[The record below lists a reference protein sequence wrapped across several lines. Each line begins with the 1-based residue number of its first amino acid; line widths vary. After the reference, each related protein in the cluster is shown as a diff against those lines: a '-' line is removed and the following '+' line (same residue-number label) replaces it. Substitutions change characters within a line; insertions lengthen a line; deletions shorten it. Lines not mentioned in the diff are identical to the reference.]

1 MPYVAAGKTCERKQF
16 GTAAIHRVMNERLEL
31 ISGEEPL
38 VLDSND
44 GQETLSQAT
53 DVFRYIDSNFKHWR
67 CDVAAPATNKNAVQV
82 YEMVKDSTFEEM
94 FGVLA

>member
-1 MPYVAAGKTCERKQF
+1 MRILNALRRGTRKTCERNQF
-16 GTAAIHRVMNERLEL
+16 GTVAIKHVMNDRLEL

-38 VLDSND
+38 VLDSDD

-53 DVFRYIDSNFKHWR
+53 DVFRYIDSNFKRWH

-82 YEMVKDSTFEEM
+82 YEMVRDSTF
-94 FGVLA
+94 